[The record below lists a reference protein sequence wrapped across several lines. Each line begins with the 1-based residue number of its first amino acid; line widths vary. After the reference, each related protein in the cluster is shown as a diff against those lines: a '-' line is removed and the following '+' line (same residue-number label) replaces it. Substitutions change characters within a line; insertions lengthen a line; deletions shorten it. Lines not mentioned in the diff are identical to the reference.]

1 MSGIVQGGWPF
12 VWGAYI
18 VSILV
23 VGGYAA
29 RVILL
34 HRIGKRLGQYERP

>member
-18 VSILV
+18 VSALV
-23 VGGYAA
+23 LGVYAA
-29 RVILL
+29 RVIVL
-34 HRIGKRLGQYERP
+34 HRVGKHLSRYERP

>member
-18 VSILV
+18 VSVLV
-23 VGGYAA
+23 LSGYAVYA
-29 RVILL
+29 IREAVR
-34 HRIGKRLGQYERP
+34 RITGQA

>member
-1 MSGIVQGGWPF
+1 VSGIVQGGWPF

-18 VSILV
+18 VSVLLL
-23 VGGYAA
+23 GGYAA

-34 HRIGKRLGQYERP
+34 QRMGKRLARYERP

>member
-1 MSGIVQGGWPF
+1 MNGIVQGGWPF

-18 VSILV
+18 VSVLV
-23 VGGYAA
+23 LGGYAV

-34 HRIGKRLGQYERP
+34 HRVGKRLAQYERP

>member
-18 VSILV
+18 VSALV
-23 VGGYAA
+23 FAGYTA
-29 RVILL
+29 RVIVLY
-34 HRIGKRLGQYERP
+34 RAGKRLTRYERP

>member
-12 VWGAYI
+12 VWGAYFA
-18 VSILV
+18 SILV
-23 VGGYAA
+23 LGGYVA

-34 HRIGKRLGQYERP
+34 HLVGKRIARYERP